1 MYSLNTHNIYFT
13 YLFYMKVGIFFYKFL
28 PIKYMYIMDS
38 LSLDSEINK
47 KIGWAG
53 LTFAR
58 ITKRVWESRKSAV
71 KYGHF
76 SVKSMHSQ
84 HIALWQWHLET
95 LFWMRADL
103 QCAFYLCS
111 PKQILD
117 IKLMD
122 WVNSAVKSSAAH
134 RCLNSFTPAPP
145 ASSDRKI
152 LKDLLHE
159 QLAKSYLIFI
169 CKRDLRS
176 MNLDIGGTHGWSL
189 LLQVGTV

>member
-1 MYSLNTHNIYFT
+1 
-13 YLFYMKVGIFFYKFL
+13 
-28 PIKYMYIMDS
+28 MYIMDS

-134 RCLNSFTPAPP
+134 RCLNSFTPLHQHHLTGRFWKTYCMSNWPRAT
-145 ASSDRKI
+145 SSSSVKETWGQWTWI
-152 LKDLLHE
+152 
-159 QLAKSYLIFI
+159 
-169 CKRDLRS
+169 
-176 MNLDIGGTHGWSL
+176 
-189 LLQVGTV
+189 